1 MIRTFK
7 NKALRKL
14 FEDGGSRGVPA
25 DQVNRI
31 ENRLATLDA
40 SRVADDM
47 NVAGY
52 GFHKLAGDLKGFYA
66 VKVTGNWRII
76 FRFEDGDALDVD
88 HGTTIRRDQPWP

>member
-7 NKALRKL
+7 SKALRKL
-14 FEDGGSRGVPA
+14 FEDGDTRGVPA
-25 DQVNRI
+25 DQINRI
-31 ENRLATLDA
+31 ENRLMTLNA
-40 SRVADDM
+40 SRAAEDM

-52 GFHKLAGDLKGFYA
+52 GFHKLTGDLKGFYA

-88 HGTTIRRDQPWP
+88 HVDYH

>member
-14 FEDGGSRGVPA
+14 FEDGDSRGVPA

-47 NVAGY
+47 NIAGY
-52 GFHKLAGDLKGFYA
+52 GLHKLTGDLKGFYA

-76 FRFEDGDALDVD
+76 FRFEDGEALDVD
-88 HGTTIRRDQPWP
+88 HVDYH

>member
-7 NKALRKL
+7 SKALRAL
-14 FEDGGSRGVPA
+14 FEDGQTRGVPA

-40 SRVADDM
+40 SRAPDDM

-52 GFHKLAGDLKGFYA
+52 GFHRLTGDLKGFFA

-76 FRFEDGDALDVD
+76 FRFEAGDALDVD
-88 HGTTIRRDQPWP
+88 YLDYH

>member
-7 NKALRKL
+7 SKVLRRL
-14 FEDGGSRGVPA
+14 FEDGDARGLPA
-25 DQVNRI
+25 DQVTRI

-40 SRVADDM
+40 STAAEDM

-52 GFHKLAGDLKGFYA
+52 GFHKLTGDLKGFYA
-66 VKVTGNWRII
+66 VRVTGNWRII

-88 HGTTIRRDQPWP
+88 HVDYH

>member
-7 NKALRKL
+7 SKALRKL
-14 FEDGGSRGVPA
+14 FENGDARSVPV
-25 DQVNRI
+25 DQINRI
-31 ENRLATLDA
+31 ENRLMTLNA
-40 SRVADDM
+40 SRAAEDM

-52 GFHKLAGDLKGFYA
+52 GFHRLSGDLKGFYA

-88 HGTTIRRDQPWP
+88 HVDYH

>member
-7 NKALRKL
+7 SKALRKL
-14 FEDGGSRGVPA
+14 FEDGDSRGVPV
-25 DQVNRI
+25 DQINRI
-31 ENRLATLDA
+31 ENRLMTLNA
-40 SRVADDM
+40 SRVAEDM

-52 GFHKLAGDLKGFYA
+52 GFHRLMGDLKGFYA

-88 HGTTIRRDQPWP
+88 HVDYH

>member
-7 NKALRKL
+7 SKALRKL
-14 FEDGGSRGVPA
+14 FEDGDTRGVSP
-25 DQVNRI
+25 DQINRI

-52 GFHKLAGDLKGFYA
+52 GFHKLTGDLKGFYA

-76 FRFEDGDALDVD
+76 FRFEGGDALDVD
-88 HGTTIRRDQPWP
+88 LVDYH